1 MKDEPKPSFNQVPL
15 FVSDTLTSD
24 TKLNIQLSTTLTAE
38 EILKIESVLHDA
50 AIWSNADD
58 FEVFFSEKDN
68 IVGVSI
74 PVGEDIAEVLEAGSA
89 LGFCNRMFEE
99 SGLSNGSVWHSLVS
113 VSGAEIYSPI

>member
-1 MKDEPKPSFNQVPL
+1 MTTVNSTVAYA
-15 FVSDTLTSD
+15 
-24 TKLNIQLSTTLTAE
+24 KLNIQLTSSLKAE
-38 EILKIESVLHDA
+38 ELLKIESVLHDA
-50 AIWSNADD
+50 AIWGNAED

-99 SGLSNGSVWHSLVS
+99 AGLSNGRVWHSLIS
-113 VSGAEIYSPI
+113 VSGSEINSPI

>member
-1 MKDEPKPSFNQVPL
+1 MTTVNS
-15 FVSDTLTSD
+15 TAAYA
-24 TKLNIQLSTTLTAE
+24 KLNIQLSTTLTAE

-89 LGFCNRMFEE
+89 LGICNRMFEE
-99 SGLSNGSVWHSLVS
+99 SGLSSGTVWHSLVS

>member
-1 MKDEPKPSFNQVPL
+1 MTTVNS
-15 FVSDTLTSD
+15 TAAYA
-24 TKLNIQLSTTLTAE
+24 KLNIQLSTTLTAA
-38 EILKIESVLHDA
+38 EILKIESDLHDS

-99 SGLSNGSVWHSLVS
+99 SGLSNGTVWRSLVS
-113 VSGAEIYSPI
+113 VSGVEIYSPI

>member
-1 MKDEPKPSFNQVPL
+1 MTAVNS
-15 FVSDTLTSD
+15 TAAYA
-24 TKLNIQLSTTLTAE
+24 KLNIQLSTTLTAA

>member
-1 MKDEPKPSFNQVPL
+1 MTTVNS
-15 FVSDTLTSD
+15 TAAYA
-24 TKLNIQLSTTLTAE
+24 KLNIQLNSSLTAE

-113 VSGAEIYSPI
+113 VSGEEIYSPI

>member
-1 MKDEPKPSFNQVPL
+1 MTTVNS
-15 FVSDTLTSD
+15 TAAYA
-24 TKLNIQLSTTLTAE
+24 KLNIQLSTTLTAA
-38 EILKIESVLHDA
+38 EILKIESVLHDS

-99 SGLSNGSVWHSLVS
+99 SGLSSASVWHSLVS
-113 VSGAEIYSPI
+113 VSGAEIYSPL

>member
-1 MKDEPKPSFNQVPL
+1 MTTVNS
-15 FVSDTLTSD
+15 TAAYA
-24 TKLNIQLSTTLTAE
+24 KLNIQLSTTLTAE

-89 LGFCNRMFEE
+89 LGICNRMFEE
-99 SGLSNGSVWHSLVS
+99 SGLSSGTVWHSLVS
-113 VSGAEIYSPI
+113 VSGAEIYSPL